1 MSASQQTLTHHPA
14 PHADRVALGESFFG
28 LCGGPVAWFLQLCTL
43 YALADQPCFNSSQR
57 ALQPLAKYSWT
68 SMAMGI
74 VAIVALLI
82 ALAAF
87 LSSWRAYQRT
97 SEEQPGG
104 RDALLEIGA
113 GRTRFL
119 ALWGMVFGAGFAIT
133 IVANAV
139 GQTVLPRCAG

>member
-1 MSASQQTLTHHPA
+1 
-14 PHADRVALGESFFG
+14 
-28 LCGGPVAWFLQLCTL
+28 
-43 YALADQPCFNSSQR
+43 
-57 ALQPLAKYSWT
+57 
-68 SMAMGI
+68 MGI
-74 VAIVALLI
+74 VAVVALLI

-87 LSSWRAYQRT
+87 LSSWRAYRRT

-104 RDALLEIGA
+104 REVLLEVGT

-133 IVANAV
+133 IIANAV